1 MSANERV
8 TVGVLASTPA
18 VCSELQV
25 CLRQLPV
32 QVVLDERMTRPD
44 PMLLNRLQGLQPELV
59 LVEQPA
65 DRSSIQALLRTLA
78 KAAPASMIVMV
89 NGCADPDAILEA
101 VRSGARDYIYA
112 PLAEPLTQVIT
123 RLQAA
128 RPKVQQSVAPRRSRG
143 RVIGFLAAKGGCGA
157 TTVALHA
164 AVGMARE
171 SGLPTGLADF
181 DLSCGMVKFLT
192 NGRSQY
198 TVLDAAANAGR
209 LDDSFWSALI
219 TECSGI
225 EVLSAPAPLAVK
237 QYPETAQF
245 GAVLDFM
252 RSRYAWSLVDLGR
265 GIHAFPASLLEHFDE
280 IYVVTTPNRLAL
292 AQAKRVADSL
302 RHGCSFRNV
311 RLVVNR
317 SPAAA
322 AVEIERLTGL
332 DVYATL
338 VDAED
343 DLHDA
348 LADSRM
354 ISEKAPLSRQMGTF
368 ARRIAGLPLESQAT
382 EAAGGLVGGFR
393 KLMGRVRQAAQ
404 GRDGAAARPESA
416 WEALSAS
423 AETAFKSGQYDL
435 AANHLV
441 QAVEEA
447 RSFGDGDLRYGRS
460 LNRLGVVQCH
470 QGRHA
475 EAERS
480 LKTAAKALERVL
492 GEADPAVL
500 EVLSNLAGVYR
511 ATRQHETARQ
521 LYESVLKTAESA
533 LGPNHT
539 MVAWTLD
546 GLGDVHLAQNE
557 PTAALYA
564 YRRALSI
571 KEQTLGPSDW
581 DVAITLDK
589 ISEFYHAMGRY
600 NEAEPLLWR
609 AIEIRTTVL
618 GRGSSAL
625 SKHFVSLGGLYASQ
639 RRYSEAE
646 RVLRY
651 GIAIAPTEDRAEEML
666 PSLHKLAEVC
676 EGQARF
682 GEAESIRAIAHRIVS
697 NGADY
702 AKVLASEF
710 GASAAMV
717 PNAPQGLRAGWA
729 QTSF

>member
-18 VCSELQV
+18 VCSDLQV

-32 QVVLDERMTRPD
+32 QVVLDERVTRPD
-44 PMLLNRLQGLQPELV
+44 PMLLNRLQGLHPELV

-65 DRSSIQALLRTLA
+65 DRSSIQALLRTIA

-101 VRSGARDYIYA
+101 VRAGARDYIYV
-112 PLAEPLTQVIT
+112 PLADPLTQVIT
-123 RLQAA
+123 RLRAA
-128 RPKVQQSVAPRRSRG
+128 RPKVQQTTVARRARG

-171 SGLPTGLADF
+171 SGQPTGLADF

-192 NGRSQY
+192 NSRSQY

-225 EVLSAPAPLAVK
+225 EVLSAPAPLAMK
-237 QYPETAQF
+237 EYPETAQF
-245 GAVLDFM
+245 GAVVDFM

-265 GIHAFPASLLEHFDE
+265 GIHTFPASLLEHFDE
-280 IYVVTTPNRLAL
+280 IYVVTTPDRLAL

-348 LADSRM
+348 LADTRM
-354 ISEKAPLSRQMGTF
+354 ISDKAPLSRQMGTF
-368 ARRIAGLPLESQAT
+368 ARRMAGLSLESQAT
-382 EAAGGLVGGFR
+382 ETAGGLMGGFR
-393 KLMGRVRQAAQ
+393 KLVGRVRQATQ
-404 GRDGAAARPESA
+404 GRADGARPETA

-423 AETAFKSGQYDL
+423 AETAFKNGQYDL
-435 AANHLV
+435 AADHLT

-470 QGRHA
+470 QGKHA

-480 LKTAAKALERVL
+480 LKTAAKALERAL
-492 GEADPAVL
+492 GEADPSVL
-500 EVLSNLAGVYR
+500 EVQSNLAGVYR

-618 GRGSSAL
+618 GRGCTAL
-625 SKHFVSLGGLYASQ
+625 SKHFILLGGLYASQ

-651 GIAIAPTEDRAEEML
+651 GIAIAPTDDRAEEML

-682 GEAESIRAIAHRIVS
+682 GEAESIRSIARRIVA

-710 GASAAMV
+710 GAQAAMV

>member
-18 VCSELQV
+18 VCSDLQA

-44 PMLLNRLQGLQPELV
+44 PMLLSRLQGLHPELV

-65 DRSSIQALLRTLA
+65 DRDSIPALLRTVA
-78 KAAPASMIVMV
+78 KAAPTAAIVLV
-89 NGCADPDAILEA
+89 NGTADPEAILEA
-101 VRSGARDYIYA
+101 VRAGARDYLYA
-112 PLAEPLTQVIT
+112 PFADPLSQVIT

-128 RPKVQQSVAPRRSRG
+128 RPKAQSGVRRARG
-143 RVIGFLAAKGGCGA
+143 RVIGFVSAKGGCGA

-164 AVGMARE
+164 AVSMARE
-171 SGLPTGLADF
+171 SGQPTGLADF

-198 TVLDAAANAGR
+198 TVLDAAVNASR
-209 LDDSFWSALI
+209 LDDSFWSALVE
-219 TECSGI
+219 ECSGV

-252 RSRYAWSLVDLGR
+252 RSRYSWSLVDLGR
-265 GIHAFPASLLEHFDE
+265 GIHTFPASLLEHFDE
-280 IYVVTTPNRLAL
+280 IYVVTTPDRLAL
-292 AQAKRVADSL
+292 GQAKRVADSL

-322 AVEIERLTGL
+322 AIEIERLTGL

-338 VDAED
+338 VDAES

-354 ISEKAPLSRQMGTF
+354 ISDKVPLSRQMGTF
-368 ARRIAGLPLESQAT
+368 ARRMAGLPLETQAT
-382 EAAGGLVGGFR
+382 ETASGLAGGFR

-404 GRDGAAARPESA
+404 GRGGAAARPDSA

-423 AETAFKSGQYDL
+423 AEMAFKNGQYDL
-435 AANHLV
+435 AADHLA

-447 RSFGDGDLRYGRS
+447 QSFGDGDSRYGRS

-492 GEADPAVL
+492 GEADPSVL

-511 ATRQHETARQ
+511 ATRQYETARQ

-533 LGPNHT
+533 LGPKHT

-546 GLGDVHLAQNE
+546 GLGDVHLAQGE

-581 DVAITLDK
+581 DVAVTLDK

-600 NEAEPLLWR
+600 NEAEPLFWR
-609 AIEIRTTVL
+609 SIEIRSAVL

-625 SKHFVSLGGLYASQ
+625 AKHFITLGSLYAAQ
-639 RRYSEAE
+639 RRYAEAE

-651 GIAIAPTEDRAEEML
+651 GIAIAPTEERVDEML

-682 GEAESIRAIAHRIVS
+682 GEAESIRAIARRIVA
-697 NGADY
+697 NGTDY

-710 GASAAMV
+710 AASAAMV
-717 PNAPQGLRAGWA
+717 PNAPTSLRAGWA

>member
-18 VCSELQV
+18 VCSDLLV

-32 QVVLDERMTRPD
+32 QVVLDERVTRPD
-44 PMLLNRLQGLQPELV
+44 PMLLNRLQGLHPELL

-65 DRSSIQALLRTLA
+65 DRSSISALLRTLA
-78 KAAPASMIVMV
+78 KAAPGSMIVMV
-89 NGCADPDAILEA
+89 NGRADPDAILEA
-101 VRSGARDYIYA
+101 VRAGARDYIYV
-112 PLAEPLTQVIT
+112 PLADPLAQVIT

-128 RPKVQQSVAPRRSRG
+128 RPKVQQSVARRSRG
-143 RVIGFLAAKGGCGA
+143 RVIGFVAAKGGCGA

-171 SGLPTGLADF
+171 SGQPTGLADF

-192 NGRSQY
+192 NGRGQY
-198 TVLDAAANAGR
+198 TVLDAAANADR

-265 GIHAFPASLLEHFDE
+265 GIHTFPANLLEHFDE
-280 IYVVTTPNRLAL
+280 IYVVTTPDRLAL

-302 RHGCSFRNV
+302 RHGCGFRNV

-338 VDAED
+338 VDAES

-348 LADSRM
+348 LENSRM
-354 ISEKAPLSRQMGTF
+354 VSEKAPISRQMGTF
-368 ARRIAGLPLESQAT
+368 ARRIAGLPTEIQAAET
-382 EAAGGLVGGFR
+382 AGGLMGGFR
-393 KLMGRVRQAAQ
+393 KLVGRVRQAAQ
-404 GRDGAAARPESA
+404 GRGDAASARPESV
-416 WEALSAS
+416 WETLSAG
-423 AETAFKSGQYDL
+423 AETAFKNGQYDL
-435 AANHLV
+435 AANHLA

-533 LGPNHT
+533 LGPSHT

-546 GLGDVHLAQNE
+546 GLGDVHLAQGE

-571 KEQTLGPSDW
+571 KEQTLGPNDW

-600 NEAEPLLWR
+600 NEAEPLFWR
-609 AIEIRTTVL
+609 SIEIRTAVL

-625 SKHFVSLGGLYASQ
+625 SKHFILLGGLYASQ

-682 GEAESIRAIAHRIVS
+682 GEAESIRAIARRIVA

-710 GASAAMV
+710 GAHAAMV

>member
-1 MSANERV
+1 MSASERV
-8 TVGVLASTPA
+8 TVGVLATTPA
-18 VCSELQV
+18 VCSDLQV

-32 QVVLDERMTRPD
+32 QVVLDERVTRPD
-44 PMLLNRLQGLQPELV
+44 PMLLSRLQGLHPELV

-65 DRSSIQALLRTLA
+65 DRSSIQALLRTVA
-78 KAAPASMIVMV
+78 KAAPASAVVMV
-89 NGCADPDAILEA
+89 NATADPEAILEA
-101 VRSGARDYIYA
+101 VRSGARDYLYA
-112 PLAEPLTQVIT
+112 PFSQPLSQLIT

-128 RPKVQQSVAPRRSRG
+128 RPKVETSARRSARG
-143 RVIGFLAAKGGCGA
+143 RVIGFLSAKGGCGA

-164 AVGMARE
+164 AVAMTRE
-171 SGLPTGLADF
+171 SGQPTGLADF
-181 DLSCGMVKFLT
+181 DLSCGMLKFLT
-192 NGRSQY
+192 NGRGQY
-198 TVLDAAANAGR
+198 TVLDAATNAGR
-209 LDDSFWSALI
+209 LDESFWSALVA
-219 TECSGI
+219 ECSGI
-225 EVLSAPAPLAVK
+225 EVLSAPAPLAAK

-280 IYVVTTPNRLAL
+280 IYVVTTPDRLAL

-302 RHGCSFRNV
+302 RYGCSFRTV

-322 AVEIERLTGL
+322 TVEIERLTGL

-338 VDAED
+338 VDAER

-348 LADSRM
+348 LADTRM
-354 ISEKAPLSRQMGTF
+354 ISEKVQLSRQMGTF
-368 ARRIAGLPLESQAT
+368 ARRMAGLAIDTQAPET
-382 EAAGGLVGGFR
+382 ANGLMGGFR
-393 KLMGRVRQAAQ
+393 KLIGRVRQATQ
-404 GRDGAAARPESA
+404 GRSEGAATPDSA

-423 AETAFKSGQYDL
+423 AETAFKNGLYDL
-435 AANHLV
+435 AANHLS

-447 RSFGDGDLRYGRS
+447 RSFGDGDSRYGRS

-470 QGRHA
+470 QGKHA

-492 GEADPAVL
+492 GEADPSVL
-500 EVLSNLAGVYR
+500 EVLSNLAGVYK

-533 LGPNHT
+533 LGPSHT

-571 KEQTLGPSDW
+571 KEQTLGPNDW

-589 ISEFYHAMGRY
+589 ISEFYHTMGRY

-609 AIEIRTTVL
+609 SIEIRTAVL
-618 GRGSSAL
+618 GRGTSAL
-625 SKHFVSLGGLYASQ
+625 AQHFISLGTLYAAQ
-639 RRYSEAE
+639 RRYPEAE

-682 GEAESIRAIAHRIVS
+682 GEAESIRGIARRIVS

>member
-1 MSANERV
+1 MSTNERV

-44 PMLLNRLQGLQPELV
+44 PMLLSRLQGLHPELV

-65 DRSSIQALLRTLA
+65 DRDSIPALLRTVA
-78 KAAPASMIVMV
+78 KAAPASAIVMV

-101 VRSGARDYIYA
+101 VRAGARDYLYSPFA
-112 PLAEPLTQVIT
+112 DPLAQVIT
-123 RLQAA
+123 RLQGA
-128 RPKVQQSVAPRRSRG
+128 RPKLQSVAQRARG

-171 SGLPTGLADF
+171 SGQPTGLADF

-198 TVLDAAANAGR
+198 TVLDAASNAAR
-209 LDDSFWSALI
+209 LDESFWSALI

-280 IYVVTTPNRLAL
+280 IYVVTTPDRLAL

-338 VDAED
+338 VDAEN
-343 DLHDA
+343 DLNDA

-354 ISEKAPLSRQMGTF
+354 ISEKVPLSRQMGTF
-368 ARRIAGLPLESQAT
+368 ARRMAGLPLDTQAT
-382 EAAGGLVGGFR
+382 EAASGLLGGFR
-393 KLMGRVRQAAQ
+393 KLMGRVRQATQ

-423 AETAFKSGQYDL
+423 AETAFKNGQYDL
-435 AANHLV
+435 AANHLA
-441 QAVEEA
+441 QAIEEA

-470 QGRHA
+470 QGKHA

-492 GEADPAVL
+492 GEGDPSVL

-511 ATRQHETARQ
+511 ATRQYETARQ

-571 KEQTLGPSDW
+571 KEQTLGPTDW

-589 ISEFYHAMGRY
+589 ISDFYHTMGRY

-609 AIEIRTTVL
+609 SIEIRTAVL
-618 GRGSSAL
+618 GRGTSAL
-625 SKHFVSLGGLYASQ
+625 SKHFISLGGLYASQ

-651 GIAIAPTEDRAEEML
+651 GIAIAPTDDCAEEML

-682 GEAESIRAIAHRIVS
+682 GEAESIRSVARQIVS
-697 NGADY
+697 NGVDS
-702 AKVLASEF
+702 AKVLAREF
-710 GASAAMV
+710 GSSASMV
-717 PNAPQGLRAGWA
+717 PNAPTGLRAGWA